1 MKKLSNYLHVASL
14 QVEHHP
20 KMTRYAAEN
29 FTLRQENRQ
38 LRSLDSVMK
47 AEEAATTTA
56 VELDDIFQKAVE
68 SESKIIN
75 NQIGIAKMN
84 KLYHLSVGIHLSG

>member
-1 MKKLSNYLHVASL
+1 MSL

-68 SESKIIN
+68 SESTIIN
-75 NQIGIAKMN
+75 NQIGIAKIN
-84 KLYHLSVGIHLSG
+84 KLYHLSVEIHLSG